1 MTRAEVAQLGTRRVG
16 ILACRNA
23 HADRCGTLRK
33 TKTRELFACS
43 METAKEREG
52 KGEQAFFFTTKA
64 ANYALRRNRFPYV
77 IDFLIFTFILFVCSD
92 DKEKIP
98 MARN

>member
-1 MTRAEVAQLGTRRVG
+1 MPEC
-16 ILACRNA
+16 ACRSLWYA
-23 HADRCGTLRK
+23 SED
-33 TKTRELFACS
+33 ELFACS
-43 METAKEREG
+43 KETAKEREG